1 MDPAVVSLFGK
12 KGILS
17 GGEMVSVNEKERERE
32 RWGRVGHRQ
41 GLKGGRG

>member
-17 GGEMVSVNEKERERE
+17 RGEMVSVNEKERER
-32 RWGRVGHRQ
+32 
-41 GLKGGRG
+41 GGEEWDIDRG